1 MVFHKGDVN
10 FTQIKF
16 TQFRMHHT
24 QKHLCENVC
33 IDHLSIE
40 SKMKPLK
47 APQSKRCPI
56 YSTRIFKIVCKR
68 KRFDKWLENK

>member
-10 FTQIKF
+10 FTQIELDDGEL

-24 QKHLCENVC
+24 QKYLCENVC

-47 APQSKRCPI
+47 APQSKRPI
-56 YSTRIFKIVCKR
+56 YSTRIFKIVCAQAI
-68 KRFDKWLENK
+68 